1 MSAEFGDELF
11 HSRLILAPKNLST
24 LKAEDPKSDTGV
36 GEIASLCGDLG
47 ALLLTHIRANITAIK
62 KVRDALGH
70 GPESTGECRA
80 RNDGGSVIRSWR
92 SMTY

>member
-11 HSRLILAPKNLST
+11 HSRLILAPKNLSA
-24 LKAEDPKSDTGV
+24 LKAEDPESDTGV

-62 KVRDALGH
+62 KVRDALSH
-70 GPESTGECRA
+70 GAEPTGECRA
-80 RNDGGSVIRSWR
+80 
-92 SMTY
+92 